1 MTGGGRQNGG
11 PAGARSVVLVHRL
24 PWPPQSGADLRNWQ
38 NAEALARAGATG
50 FLGLSRETDR
60 PQCDG
65 IVEWSVASDRPL
77 DVLPDASA
85 ADMIKWLRD
94 PMGHPSDNWH
104 SPVAEAE
111 LCEMVARVEPD
122 VVVIEHL
129 WLQRYIPR
137 LKELGCRVVLDAHN
151 LEGPLHEE
159 VASGRKDPMSAM
171 FAKRAAAIEAAAL
184 EVVDQVWACS
194 EDDARRIGELYPSA
208 APVVVVPNTIDVG
221 RYARTGDSTAPTP
234 TALLYPGVFEYL
246 PNSLAAT
253 RLVDEIFPAL
263 ARVRPDVRLT
273 LVGSSPTARMEEA
286 AARDPRIEVTGKV
299 PDTLPYLHG
308 AGAMPVPLHEGGG
321 TRFKALEAF
330 AAELPV
336 VSTAKGVEGLGAVP
350 GEHYLRAETTE
361 EFVEALLA
369 LFDDER
375 KREELTS
382 RALTFVRE
390 RYSLSAARESVARAL
405 AGLGL
410 ESNGLK

>member
-1 MTGGGRQNGG
+1 MKGGARQNGG
-11 PAGARSVVLVHRL
+11 PAGARSVLLAHRL

-38 NAEALARAGATG
+38 NVETLALAGEASM
-50 FLGLSRETDR
+50 LGLSRETEH
-60 PQCDG
+60 PPCDG
-65 IVEWSVASDRPL
+65 IVEWRVASDRPL
-77 DVLPDASA
+77 DAMPDASA
-85 ADMIKWLRD
+85 AEMIKWLRD
-94 PMGHPSDNWH
+94 PTGHPSDNWF

-111 LCEMVARVEPD
+111 LRDMVERLEPD
-122 VVVIEHL
+122 LVVIEHL

-159 VASGRKDPMSAM
+159 LASGRDDPFSAM

-184 EVVDQVWACS
+184 ESVDQVWACS

-208 APVVVVPNTIDVG
+208 APVVVVPNTIDVD
-221 RYARTGDSTAPTP
+221 RYARGERSGSP

-263 ARVRPDVRLT
+263 VSARPDVRLT
-273 LVGSSPTARMEEA
+273 LMGSSPTAPMEAA

-299 PDTLPYLHG
+299 PDTLPYLHA

-336 VSTAKGVEGLGAVP
+336 VSTAKGVEGLGVVP
-350 GEHYLRAETTE
+350 GEHYLGAETTD
-361 EFVEALLA
+361 EFVDALLG

-375 KREELTS
+375 QREELTS
-382 RALTFVRE
+382 RGLAFVRE
-390 RYSLSAARESVARAL
+390 RYSLAAARESVAGAL
-405 AGLGL
+405 AELGL
-410 ESNGLK
+410 

>member
-1 MTGGGRQNGG
+1 MKGGARHNGG
-11 PAGARSVVLVHRL
+11 PAGARSVLLAHRL

-38 NAEALARAGATG
+38 NAEALALAGGAG
-50 FLGLSRETDR
+50 MLGLSRETEH
-60 PQCDG
+60 PPCDG
-65 IVEWSVASDRPL
+65 IVEWRVASDRPL
-77 DVLPDASA
+77 DAMPDASPA
-85 ADMIKWLRD
+85 EMIRWLRD
-94 PMGHPSDNWH
+94 PKGHPSDNWF

-111 LCEMVARVEPD
+111 LCDMVTRLEPD

-159 VASGRKDPMSAM
+159 LASGRDDPFSAM

-184 EVVDQVWACS
+184 ESVDQVWACS
-194 EDDARRIGELYPSA
+194 EDDARRIGELYPSS
-208 APVVVVPNTIDVG
+208 APVVVVPNTIDVD
-221 RYARTGDSTAPTP
+221 RYARVDQVRSL
-234 TALLYPGVFEYL
+234 TALLYTGVFEYL
-246 PNSLAAT
+246 PNSLAAS

-263 ARVRPDVRLT
+263 ASARPDVRLT
-273 LVGSSPTARMEEA
+273 LVGSSPTPRMEEA

-299 PDTLPYLHG
+299 EDTLPYLHA
-308 AGAMPVPLHEGGG
+308 AGVMPVPLHEGGG

-350 GEHYLRAETTE
+350 GEHYLRAETTA
-361 EFVEALLA
+361 EFVDALIG
-369 LFDDER
+369 LFEDER
-375 KREELTS
+375 TREALTS
-382 RALTFVRE
+382 RALAFVRE
-390 RYSLSAARESVARAL
+390 RYSLPAARRSVAGAL

-410 ESNGLK
+410 SPTA